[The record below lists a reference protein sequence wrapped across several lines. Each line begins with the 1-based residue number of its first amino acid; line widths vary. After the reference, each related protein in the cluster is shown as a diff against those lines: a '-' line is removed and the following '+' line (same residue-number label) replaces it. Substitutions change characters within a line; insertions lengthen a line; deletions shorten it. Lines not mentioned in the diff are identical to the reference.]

1 MKYKF
6 FTAIAISAMALISCS
21 TDTDTL
27 GASLTNSSDK
37 LEASTKTYSAYSK
50 SVLIDSVYARNYDTY
65 FGRVKDPETGA
76 YVKTE
81 FMAQFNVQ
89 EGLKL
94 PTYEEMTS
102 DGGEIRSSYI
112 ASENR

>member
-1 MKYKF
+1 M
-6 FTAIAISAMALISCS
+6 
-21 TDTDTL
+21 
-27 GASLTNSSDK
+27 
-37 LEASTKTYSAYSK
+37 TYSAYSH
-50 SVLIDSVYARNYDTY
+50 SVLVDSVYARNYDTY

-102 DGGEIRSSYI
+102 DGGEII
-112 ASENR
+112 ADSCEIWLAFDKASCYGDTLA